1 MEFIVMPSIVC
12 HPDNW
17 EAVKAKIDR
26 GQFDKPGSMFA
37 EFRVRTNPHM
47 ERDKPTGKYRLPNGK
62 SVAKEQVV
70 VKERFI
76 EYGPEDVD
84 WLMYSGVITE
94 EREMV
99 FYVVDDA
106 MFRMS
111 YNPMPPVLDRRIIY
125 MPTA

>member
-1 MEFIVMPSIVC
+1 MEFVVMPSIVC

-17 EAVKAKIDR
+17 EAVNAKIDR
-26 GQFDKPGSMFA
+26 GQF
-37 EFRVRTNPHM
+37 
-47 ERDKPTGKYRLPNGK
+47 DKPTGKYRLPNGK

-84 WLMYSGVITE
+84 WLLYAGVITE

-106 MFRMS
+106 IS

>member
-17 EAVKAKIDR
+17 EAVKSKIDR

-37 EFRVRTNPHM
+37 EFRVQTDPHM
-47 ERDKPTGKYRLPNGK
+47 VRDKPTGKYRLPNGK
-62 SVAKEQVV
+62 TVAKEQVI

-84 WLMYSGVITE
+84 WLLYAGVITE

>member
-1 MEFIVMPSIVC
+1 MPSIVC

-47 ERDKPTGKYRLPNGK
+47 ERDKPTGRYKLPHGK
-62 SVAKEQVV
+62 VVAKEEIVV
-70 VKERFI
+70 RERFI
-76 EYGPEDVD
+76 EYGPEDVE
-84 WLMYSGVITE
+84 WLIYAGIITE

-99 FYVVDDA
+99 FYVIDDA

-111 YNPMPPVLDRRIIY
+111 YNPIPPVLDRRIIY

>member
-47 ERDKPTGKYRLPNGK
+47 ERDKPTGRYKLSNGK
-62 SVAKEQVV
+62 TVAKEKIFI
-70 VKERFI
+70 KERFV

-84 WLMYSGVITE
+84 WLLYAGIITE

-99 FYVVDDA
+99 LYVVDDA

-111 YNPMPPVLDRRIIY
+111 YNPMPPVLDRRVIY

>member
-1 MEFIVMPSIVC
+1 MEFIVMWSIIC

-17 EAVKAKIDR
+17 EAVKANIDR
-26 GQFDKPGSMFA
+26 GSFDKPRSMFA

-70 VKERFI
+70 VKEQFI
-76 EYGPEDVD
+76 EHGPEDVD
-84 WLMYSGVITE
+84 WMLYAGVITE

-99 FYVVDDA
+99 FYVVYDA

-111 YNPMPPVLDRRIIY
+111 YNPMPPVLDRKIIY

>member
-1 MEFIVMPSIVC
+1 MPSIVC

-26 GQFDKPGSMFA
+26 GQLDKPGSMFL

-47 ERDKPTGKYRLPNGK
+47 ERDKPTGKYKLPNGK
-62 SVAKEQVV
+62 AVAKDEIV
-70 VKERFI
+70 VKERFV
-76 EYGPEDVD
+76 EYGPEDVE
-84 WLMYSGVITE
+84 WLIYAGIITE

-99 FYVVDDA
+99 FYVIDDA

-111 YNPMPPVLDRRIIY
+111 YNPIPPVLDRRIIY